1 MLSLFRKKYKN
12 LENIYNAIKNDI
24 RSHPNVTL
32 SILGQVRDWKRSQ
45 FVILSDIISEYLS
58 TCELLTH
65 ERKLNLGTSIAP
77 ITLQR
82 FFENEYQ
89 IKTHND
95 LRFIKTL
102 DKLCLFLGK
111 YDLNNYIHDR
121 VRQVE
126 EIGNDS
132 ELKIEA
138 IEKDLIVN
146 YCKSQFDAL
155 MALPK
160 IEFNKIA
167 NFVYVKSP
175 LAERIRTAL
184 EKKSKKNLVIVTE
197 NTRSNYEIFGMTKI
211 SDDGKLKVVKTQ
223 EFWNLLFM
231 DGDQNKYIANH
242 LNTQFYFIKKFEEEW
257 KIWDNFNPDY
267 GQILKIN

>member
-1 MLSLFRKKYKN
+1 MLSLIRKKSKN

-24 RSHPNVTL
+24 RSHPNVTA
-32 SILGQVRDWKRSQ
+32 SILGQVNNWKRSQ

-58 TCELLTH
+58 TCELLSH
-65 ERKLNLGTSIAP
+65 ERKLNLGASIAP

-111 YDLNNYIHDR
+111 YDLNKYIHDR
-121 VRQVE
+121 VHQVE
-126 EIGNDS
+126 EIGNNT
-132 ELKIEA
+132 ELKVEA
-138 IEKDLIVN
+138 IEKDLIFN
-146 YCKSQFDAL
+146 YCRSQFDAL
-155 MALPK
+155 MALPN
-160 IEFNKIA
+160 IDLNKIA
-167 NFVYVKSP
+167 DFVYYKSP

-184 EKKSKKNLVIVTE
+184 EKKKKNNLVIVTE

-211 SDDGKLKVVKTQ
+211 SDDGKLKVIKTQ
-223 EFWNLLFM
+223 EFWNVLFI
-231 DGDQNKYIANH
+231 DDERNTYIANH
-242 LNTQFYFIKKFEEEW
+242 LNTQFYFIKKFDEGW